1 MKELESTLNSRRMA
15 VATLVAIL
23 GRLALGIGMAT
34 ALAAW
39 YFSHPIYPLGA
50 LLVSLVAIVSLG
62 TASILFGDALW
73 LGDVVVQSVA
83 LSVLLLT
90 CLLARVALERGSD
103 GIPAN
108 DWIALGLSA
117 STFVAC
123 VIWLRRK

>member
-1 MKELESTLNSRRMA
+1 MT

-23 GRLALGIGMAT
+23 GRLALGIGMAA

-39 YFSHPIYPLGA
+39 YFAHPIYPLGA
-50 LLVSLVAIVSLG
+50 LLVALIAVVCLG
-62 TASILFGDALW
+62 TASLLFGDVLW

-90 CLLARVALERGSD
+90 CLLARVTFERESGGVPD
-103 GIPAN
+103 N

-117 STFVAC
+117 SIFVAC
-123 VIWLRRK
+123 VLWLRRK